1 MLVCRHRKGD
11 VGCTY
16 SSVTPS
22 SGQASWG
29 VLLQP
34 ELPLGYSLA
43 PALLLAAA
51 DPAVSLCSLSPSPF
65 PGVAAWQRSLRWW
78 TRGKQRR
85 TDLLPM
91 LSQESSSW
99 RAEATSPVEHV
110 PLLEV
115 VGQDWRDAWKLL
127 WGAGKGLPSSE
138 SVVAWVRSSQGVTP
152 CSHFLVSIME
162 CRFLAVAWQ

>member
-43 PALLLAAA
+43 PALLLAGPCCEPVFPLTLTLPWCCSMAA
-51 DPAVSLCSLSPSPF
+51 QPQVVDPREAEKDISAAHAV
-65 PGVAAWQRSLRWW
+65 PGEQ
-78 TRGKQRR
+78 
-85 TDLLPM
+85 
-91 LSQESSSW
+91 
-99 RAEATSPVEHV
+99 
-110 PLLEV
+110 
-115 VGQDWRDAWKLL
+115 
-127 WGAGKGLPSSE
+127 
-138 SVVAWVRSSQGVTP
+138 
-152 CSHFLVSIME
+152 FLVTSKPAE
-162 CRFLAVAWQ
+162 D